1 MSEQLEEPFADV
13 VEFLF
18 FVVAVAE
25 KAAGDVLDDRF
36 EELFGPSETLGLPSL
51 HPEHEPEEHH
61 AQADEEQH
69 EIEHF
74 PLDGAHV
81 GGQRILRDDGKDV
94 PVRRGDFQLAVR
106 HVVGRAI
113 VTEQPAA
120 AERVRYVIPGG
131 EGDACG
137 NQFRDVVVAGEWDR
151 AAPPE
156 QDMPLI
162 VGDEHLPAA
171 VEKAVVDGHDEG
183 VRLYRGEEGA
193 EDFAFVYD
201 RGDVDVDG
209 GVVGLVHEQD
219 GDGGGGRERPLEIE
233 AVPGVEGQAVGG
245 VGHAVEGDEPHALEP
260 ERSDGPRDQ
269 RNDRFRVALSEFP
282 EDMGQR
288 LDGLDIAAHV
298 RFDGVGVLARHF
310 SELRFGLFLNVL
322 LRPAEIE
329 EEYHGE
335 QGGRHDAVQSI
346 GTQSPQFSLVH
357 NVSSDEVCSPE
368 MNNNAC

>member
-1 MSEQLEEPFADV
+1 M
-13 VEFLF
+13 
-18 FVVAVAE
+18 
-25 KAAGDVLDDRF
+25 
-36 EELFGPSETLGLPSL
+36 PSL

-113 VTEQPAA
+113 VAEQPAA

-131 EGDACG
+131 GGDACG
-137 NQFRDVVVAGEWDR
+137 NQFRDVVVAGERDR

-193 EDFAFVYD
+193 EDLAFVYD

-219 GDGGGGRERPLEIE
+219 GDGGGGRERP
-233 AVPGVEGQAVGG
+233 
-245 VGHAVEGDEPHALEP
+245 
-260 ERSDGPRDQ
+260 S
-269 RNDRFRVALSEFP
+269 
-282 EDMGQR
+282 
-288 LDGLDIAAHV
+288 
-298 RFDGVGVLARHF
+298 
-310 SELRFGLFLNVL
+310 
-322 LRPAEIE
+322 
-329 EEYHGE
+329 
-335 QGGRHDAVQSI
+335 
-346 GTQSPQFSLVH
+346 
-357 NVSSDEVCSPE
+357 
-368 MNNNAC
+368 

>member
-1 MSEQLEEPFADV
+1 M
-13 VEFLF
+13 
-18 FVVAVAE
+18 
-25 KAAGDVLDDRF
+25 
-36 EELFGPSETLGLPSL
+36 
-51 HPEHEPEEHH
+51 
-61 AQADEEQH
+61 
-69 EIEHF
+69 
-74 PLDGAHV
+74 
-81 GGQRILRDDGKDV
+81 

-113 VTEQPAA
+113 VAEQPAA

-131 EGDACG
+131 GGDACG
-137 NQFRDVVVAGEWDR
+137 NQFRDVVVAGERDR

-193 EDFAFVYD
+193 EDFVFVYD

-269 RNDRFRVALSEFP
+269 RDDRFRVALSEFP

-329 EEYHGE
+329 EKYHGE

-357 NVSSDEVCSPE
+357 NVSSDEVCSPA

>member
-1 MSEQLEEPFADV
+1 M
-13 VEFLF
+13 
-18 FVVAVAE
+18 
-25 KAAGDVLDDRF
+25 
-36 EELFGPSETLGLPSL
+36 
-51 HPEHEPEEHH
+51 
-61 AQADEEQH
+61 
-69 EIEHF
+69 
-74 PLDGAHV
+74 
-81 GGQRILRDDGKDV
+81 
-94 PVRRGDFQLAVR
+94 
-106 HVVGRAI
+106 
-113 VTEQPAA
+113 
-120 AERVRYVIPGG
+120 
-131 EGDACG
+131 
-137 NQFRDVVVAGEWDR
+137 
-151 AAPPE
+151 
-156 QDMPLI
+156 
-162 VGDEHLPAA
+162 
-171 VEKAVVDGHDEG
+171 
-183 VRLYRGEEGA
+183 
-193 EDFAFVYD
+193 YD

-219 GDGGGGRERPLEIE
+219 GDGGGGRERPLEIK

-260 ERSDGPRDQ
+260 ERSDGLRDQ
-269 RNDRFRVALSEFP
+269 RDDRFRVALSEFP

-357 NVSSDEVCSPE
+357 NVSSDEVCSPA